1 MLNGNFYYI
10 IKCYFKLNFQ
20 KIKILAS
27 SQSTKSVVFDI
38 FGGVYSQVTLTLNFR
53 RRTLFFTFNF
63 VLPCLIL
70 TVCALMGFVLSSDRG
85 EKVGIIL
92 FHFIL
97 IYFFSF

>member
-1 MLNGNFYYI
+1 MPNGIQNVNFIYSKYNS
-10 IKCYFKLNFQ
+10 KLNFL
-20 KIKILAS
+20 KIKILAA
-27 SQSTKSVVFDI
+27 SQSTQSVVFDI

-85 EKVGIIL
+85 EKVGL
-92 FHFIL
+92 RNYNFI
-97 IYFFSF
+97 